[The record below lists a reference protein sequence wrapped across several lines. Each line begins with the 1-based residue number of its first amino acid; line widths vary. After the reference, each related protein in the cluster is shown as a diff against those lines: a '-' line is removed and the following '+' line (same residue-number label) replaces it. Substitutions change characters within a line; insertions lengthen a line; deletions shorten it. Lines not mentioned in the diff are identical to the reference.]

1 MSSQFIKKPDSYSY
15 AIISKAERSTWPKQL
30 EDPRKLQ
37 LRLELLPFLPLMPR
51 MRGLFERQIDL
62 IGYPVGRT
70 NSSER
75 TKRESAV
82 VGENGESS
90 GASNHKGICLN
101 GDGYIDWIQRDKNC
115 V

>member
-1 MSSQFIKKPDSYSY
+1 MIGPLVRLGGNTVVLNMSELEKISNTPSRIHYSTVSSQFIKKPDSYSY

-62 IGYPVGRT
+62 IGYPVG
-70 NSSER
+70 
-75 TKRESAV
+75 
-82 VGENGESS
+82 
-90 GASNHKGICLN
+90 
-101 GDGYIDWIQRDKNC
+101 
-115 V
+115 